1 MTSQAQPAPQMK
13 GQSMT
18 TPSTSGEPRTPAE
31 TLRAAADFV
40 EFSGQRDGVIV
51 TCTARGF
58 SVHVTEP
65 YGDAAT
71 RQEIVT
77 RLAALIDGTVRREDH
92 RDFAAANLRA
102 DGAIGGLRA
111 AVLTHLDVRR
121 TGPRTRDSR
130 PFAQAPGGRIVAV
143 PGKRLPVGWHWVTE
157 LDPEPDR
164 AAPRKHSQAGTA
176 RSATEAPALAAR
188 DCLPLTSAALQTAAR
203 PGQSVARQPSE
214 AGARLTVPRP
224 GRGSS

>member
-1 MTSQAQPAPQMK
+1 
-13 GQSMT
+13 MT
-18 TPSTSGEPRTPAE
+18 TPSTPGQPRTPAE
-31 TLRAAADFV
+31 ALRAAADFI

-65 YGDAAT
+65 YRDANA

-77 RLAALIDGTVRREDH
+77 RLAGLIDGTVRREDN
-92 RDFAAANLRA
+92 RDFAAAGLRA
-102 DGAIGGLRA
+102 DGAIGGVRA
-111 AVLTHLDVRR
+111 AVLTRLHVRR
-121 TGPRTRDSR
+121 NSPHKDGR

-143 PGKRLPVGWHWVTE
+143 PGKKLPYGWRWITE

-164 AAPRKHSQAGTA
+164 PAPRKHSKAGTVQ
-176 RSATEAPALAAR
+176 SADAAPALAAR
-188 DCLPLTSAALQTAAR
+188 DCPPLTGAALQAAAR
-203 PGQSVARQPSE
+203 QGQSVARQPAQ
-214 AGARLTVPRP
+214 AGVRPAGPRP